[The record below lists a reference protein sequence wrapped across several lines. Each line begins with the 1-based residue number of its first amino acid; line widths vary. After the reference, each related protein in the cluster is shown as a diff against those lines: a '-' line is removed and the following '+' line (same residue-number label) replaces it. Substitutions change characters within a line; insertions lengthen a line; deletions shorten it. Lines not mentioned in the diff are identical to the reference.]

1 IPDGTRSPIPK
12 LPESPA
18 SNIQNARQSHAA
30 PIHSRNDRPI
40 LRLQPLDASFSHGP
54 LHNNPL
60 PSQLRSNP
68 STHQTFKLED
78 PDSPDTLHAHYRY
91 SLLYCIILLRPS
103 FGASPRD
110 RLHTSRTCSILS
122 EVEKFAHK
130 IQLYY
135 LVVEFE

>member
-1 IPDGTRSPIPK
+1 MPK

-18 SNIQNARQSHAA
+18 YDIQNARQSHPA

-40 LRLQPLDASFSHGP
+40 LRLQPLDASLSHSP

-68 STHQTFKLED
+68 STHSSFKLED

-91 SLLYCIILLRPS
+91 SLLYRIILLRPS
-103 FGASPRD
+103 FGASPRAH
-110 RLHTSRTCSILS
+110 LHTSRTCSTLPEDENIETKNQLS
-122 EVEKFAHK
+122 
-130 IQLYY
+130 L
-135 LVVEFE
+135 